1 MSTRIAGVNIPDKQV
16 KYALTAIYGLGL
28 SLSGKICGSLNIDP
42 TKRISALDDTELEA
56 LRTEISSGKYVIEGD
71 LRSSVSR
78 AIKRLKDINCYRG
91 IRHRRGLPLRG
102 QRTRCNARTR
112 KGPSRGAVGKKK

>member
-42 TKRISALDDTELEA
+42 TKRIDCKSNIIKTNSDHRIAMAFAIMGTNLGINLKIQNAEYINTSFPRFSKEMNSVGGN
-56 LRTEISSGKYVIEGD
+56 ISE
-71 LRSSVSR
+71 
-78 AIKRLKDINCYRG
+78 
-91 IRHRRGLPLRG
+91 
-102 QRTRCNARTR
+102 
-112 KGPSRGAVGKKK
+112 